1 MKNLKI
7 SVIALFF
14 GAAFLVSSC
23 GPSLC
28 DCVEETLK
36 EKPDADM
43 VKKCE
48 DKYKDAKEED
58 VMKCLEGDKKEEEK
72 KEE

>member
-1 MKNLKI
+1 MKNLKV

-28 DCVEETLK
+28 DCIENEFS
-36 EKPDADM
+36 EKRDSAM
-43 VKKCE
+43 SKKCE
-48 DKYKDAKEED
+48 DKYKDPAKED
-58 VMKCLEGDKKEEEK
+58 VEKCMEEIMKKDEK

>member
-28 DCVEETLK
+28 DCVEEGYK
-36 EKPDADM
+36 EKPDMDKLEKCAD
-43 VKKCE
+43 VL
-48 DKYKDAKEED
+48 KDAKEED
-58 VMKCLEGDKKEEEK
+58 IMKCLEKEEEK
-72 KEE
+72 TEE